1 MNIYVDNMMFND
13 FRNDEIAKKA
23 LGNQASAVE
32 DSSTKIKATII
43 STNTTGII
51 SANST

>member
-23 LGNQASAVE
+23 LGNFTSAVV
-32 DSSTKIKATII
+32 DTII
-43 STNTTGII
+43 NSNLTSTNTTGII
-51 SANST
+51 NTNST